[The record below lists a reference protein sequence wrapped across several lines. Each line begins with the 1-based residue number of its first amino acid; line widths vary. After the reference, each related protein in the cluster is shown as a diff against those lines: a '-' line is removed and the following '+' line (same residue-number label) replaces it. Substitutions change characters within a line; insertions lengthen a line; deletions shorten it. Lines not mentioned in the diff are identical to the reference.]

1 MQIDYIKISCKEDVH
16 ICCTNFAKEMEWNSH
31 ERTSRW
37 KMYGKRLFLRT
48 LKFEMHYKDSTLING
63 TNKPPNGPNP
73 NRNMQ
78 FIKFIYYN
86 DKFSLYKITFKTNKY
101 QLLLDIVSIKM
112 TTYIPST
119 KFIHDTFKIPK
130 LNIKSYLSNNSK
142 PWEYYFKV
150 RIRHSF

>member
-1 MQIDYIKISCKEDVH
+1 MFIFVVPTLQKKWNEIRMKELAGGK
-16 ICCTNFAKEMEWNSH
+16 CMENDC
-31 ERTSRW
+31 
-37 KMYGKRLFLRT
+37 FVRT

-63 TNKPPNGPNP
+63 ANKPPNGPNP
-73 NRNMQ
+73 NLTMQ

-101 QLLLDIVSIKM
+101 QLLLDIASVKT

-119 KFIHDTFKIPK
+119 KLIHDTFKIPK

-142 PWEYYFKV
+142 P
-150 RIRHSF
+150 